1 MTNQW
6 KTAVLAAA
14 LALTFG
20 AEAAAPKTDLMGYTA
35 GADVISVPVTD
46 GRIDVVSGVV
56 YRQIKSARRVDQLLM
71 TVLQPRTNGLKPA
84 IVYFPGGGFSSAD
97 HEKFIE
103 MRMALA
109 KAGFVVAAVQ
119 YRVVPTKFPAL
130 IEDAKGAVRYLKAH
144 AAEYGIDPERIG
156 VLGDS
161 AGGYVAEMMAATNG
175 EKGWDTG
182 DWLNVSSDIA
192 AAVSFYGISDLTTI
206 GEGLNQDKVH
216 SSPAVTEA
224 LLVNGAAF
232 GNFAGAPITAD
243 KTKAMAASPLGHVDG
258 TEPPVLLMHGSADTL
273 VSPMQSKH
281 FYDAL
286 KAKKTDVSYVLVEG
300 AHHGDD
306 PWFQKPVIDRVVTWF
321 KAKLGEEKP
330 VAGKTADKGANL

>member
-1 MTNQW
+1 MKMTM
-6 KTAVLAAA
+6 KLAA
-14 LALTFG
+14 LAASMAVTVG
-20 AEAAAPKTDLMGYTA
+20 AAAASGDAKLMGYA
-35 GADVISVPVTD
+35 KGADVISVPVTT
-46 GRIDVVSGVV
+46 GRIDTISGIV
-56 YRQIKSARRVDQLLM
+56 YSQIKMPRRVDQLLM
-71 TVLQPRTNGLKPA
+71 TVLQPRTTGMKPA

-119 YRVVPTKFPAL
+119 YRVVPSKFPAL
-130 IEDAKGAVRYLKAH
+130 LEDGKSAVRFLKAH
-144 AAEYGIDPERIG
+144 AAEYGVDPDRIA

-161 AGGYVAEMMAATNG
+161 AGGYLAEMMAATNG
-175 EKGWDTG
+175 EKNWDKG
-182 DWLNVSSDIA
+182 DWLNVNSDIA

-224 LLVNGAAF
+224 LLVNGPAF
-232 GNFAGAPITAD
+232 GKFPGASIQAD
-243 KTKAMAASPLGHVDG
+243 KKKAMNASPMGHVDG
-258 TEPPVLLMHGSADTL
+258 SEPPILLMHGSDDTL

-281 FYDAL
+281 FYEAL
-286 KAKKTDVSYVLVEG
+286 KAKKVDVDYVLVKG

-306 PWFQKPVIDRVVTWF
+306 PWYQPEVIERVVTWF
-321 KAKLGEEKP
+321 KAKLGSEKP
-330 VAGKTADKGANL
+330 VKGARIDKSANL